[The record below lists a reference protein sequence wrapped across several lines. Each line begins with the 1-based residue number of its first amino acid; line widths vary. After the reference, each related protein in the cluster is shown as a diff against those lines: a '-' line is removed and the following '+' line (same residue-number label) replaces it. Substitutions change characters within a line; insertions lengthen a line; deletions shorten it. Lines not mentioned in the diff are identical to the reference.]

1 MVRWVSQLACGA
13 SPAGVSGIYKPND
26 ITRMGRCFSL
36 LGSLMI
42 TWQQYY
48 LAPKYTC
55 DSRQIASD
63 FEARSNTVNLTGA
76 GVTDRP
82 YQQLCNEC
90 KCMMPKF

>member
-1 MVRWVSQLACGA
+1 
-13 SPAGVSGIYKPND
+13 
-26 ITRMGRCFSL
+26 
-36 LGSLMI
+36 MI

-48 LAPKYTC
+48 LAPEYMF
-55 DSRQIASD
+55 DSKQIASK
-63 FEARSNTVNLTGA
+63 AGSNTVSLIGA